1 MGRSSNSSDY
11 QLSTNSLV
19 SRVHIAAVYVP
30 AEPSVP
36 SKIHV
41 ECRGWNGAKIHC
53 QGRIWDLQMGD
64 TFTCTTEGVDI
75 MVDVQDA
82 RVMVNWPQHGNNIT
96 PPPDTRL
103 PWDEDNSPPR
113 PTVGA
118 GLDQSPFHSPLR
130 QRYRLQSPVSPSP
143 AVHSTADL
151 HPSLAPIHVYEDED
165 CSEMEQPDVIV
176 AGPTH
181 PTQDASPLQVNL
193 QSSPSSALSDP
204 NDLSEADEE
213 NDPVIHSFGPQGAN
227 LLPRMEAVTTRDPDR
242 RRPLEPITKRA
253 VVGSFD
259 TVEEEVTCPVTN
271 HVVNQLA
278 YSRLASTPLSKLM
291 DHLPSHLKSKSPDS
305 KENGDLTLE
314 ALEKML
320 DATECVGKVEREGKD
335 AAGKPLESEYYYIA
349 EMDSDETRRDA
360 VVDGLR
366 KPGLRNCRKQHKVV
380 HTPCNLARWFAP

>member
-1 MGRSSNSSDY
+1 
-11 QLSTNSLV
+11 
-19 SRVHIAAVYVP
+19 
-30 AEPSVP
+30 
-36 SKIHV
+36 
-41 ECRGWNGAKIHC
+41 
-53 QGRIWDLQMGD
+53 
-64 TFTCTTEGVDI
+64 
-75 MVDVQDA
+75 
-82 RVMVNWPQHGNNIT
+82 
-96 PPPDTRL
+96 
-103 PWDEDNSPPR
+103 
-113 PTVGA
+113 
-118 GLDQSPFHSPLR
+118 
-130 QRYRLQSPVSPSP
+130 
-143 AVHSTADL
+143 
-151 HPSLAPIHVYEDED
+151 
-165 CSEMEQPDVIV
+165 MEQPDVIV